1 MPATMSATLAP
12 LPEEDPRFAGVDAP
26 PRVRRL
32 LGALLALARQ
42 SLTAPLTLAVVEL
55 ERELLREAEQARSS
69 QLQAE
74 LIAQARQVHPFADGF
89 SHRFLDQWADALA
102 ALFDRQ
108 AAVPR
113 PVAASGASASTLT
126 LVHNADIDRDIVL
139 AEIVRRETQR
149 SANAL
154 QLLGQRLAVLAAC
167 PALDS
172 EQVPLGPAVLCR
184 IVDRL
189 SEAGQLEPQAQL
201 ALYRSFERQVLD
213 ELGEFLERANALLGH
228 EGVLP
233 GLVYTPFLAR
243 SGASRRIVIQPG
255 PSPARPAAP
264 QRNAPVT
271 SWNGAGS
278 AAAGSWSSMMHE
290 VLGGAATAV
299 PPPVPQDEGHR
310 APSSPLPPPL
320 PVDLS
325 TPAMA
330 SLHQLLAGAR
340 TGVHAAD
347 TADAADAAGPAS
359 APSFAPDAATATG
372 APVGTDVRGVEATDA
387 RTNASAD
394 TVPSAA
400 VDAVLGQLQA
410 RMAHGAL
417 PCSMPDLQAAVLSQ
431 LRAEHGE
438 HAALTTKDGDTL
450 DLLAMLL
457 QQIRSQQR
465 ALAPADDLVGRL
477 QVPLV
482 RAALSDPGFFVR
494 DEHPARELL
503 NTLAEAG
510 AAWLGESDLDPQLV
524 QKLGRTVDTVVE
536 RYQDD
541 PAVFAAAN
549 EEVQEHF
556 RAAAHKAELTERRH
570 VEAARGKERLALARQ
585 QASALI
591 DRECAQAQPPRFVQT
606 LLRQAWADV
615 LTLVWLRSGEASPQ
629 WRQRLQQTEQIA
641 ALTAQPTDEDACTD
655 EALAADIEAAI
666 LQIGCHPDEARAI
679 ARRLS
684 TPGGQDDSTSRT
696 ELTAR
701 LKARSRL
708 GEQAEADD
716 TRQLAPLQR
725 SSSEEDCYRQL
736 RALPFGTWFE
746 FVGNQQGDLHRQRLA
761 WYSLITEHALF
772 VNPRGQKIAEYT
784 LDTLA
789 RLMACDQARIITED
803 RGRLVDRAWQATLRM
818 LRALTGSDNGGIA

>member
-1 MPATMSATLAP
+1 MPAAMSATLAP
-12 LPEEDPRFAGVDAP
+12 LPEDDARFAGIEAP

-42 SLTAPLTLAVVEL
+42 SLTAPLTLTVVEL

-69 QLQAE
+69 QQQAD

-89 SHRFLDQWADALA
+89 SHRFLDQLAAALA
-102 ALFDRQ
+102 GLFEQ
-108 AAVPR
+108 EAV
-113 PVAASGASASTLT
+113 VTSSTVVSTLT
-126 LVHNADIDRDIVL
+126 LVHDADIDRDIVL
-139 AEIVRRETQR
+139 AEIVRREMQR
-149 SANAL
+149 STNAL

-167 PALDS
+167 PALDN
-172 EQVPLGPAVLCR
+172 ERVPLGPAVLCG
-184 IVDRL
+184 IVHRL
-189 SEAGQLEPQAQL
+189 GEAGQLEPQAQL

-213 ELGEFLERANALLGH
+213 RLGEFLGHANALLGH

-243 SGASRRIVIQPG
+243 AAGTRRGAAPPGPAPAGAS
-255 PSPARPAAP
+255 AP
-264 QRNAPVT
+264 QPRNAPVT
-271 SWNGAGS
+271 SWNGVGS
-278 AAAGSWSSMMHE
+278 AVGGSWSSMMHE
-290 VLGGAATAV
+290 VLGGPATAV
-299 PPPVPQDEGHR
+299 PPPVPQSGGHD

-325 TPAMA
+325 SPAMA
-330 SLHQLLAGAR
+330 SLHQLLARARLGPHAGETAR
-340 TGVHAAD
+340 TDTVAVADQAIPFAQHGTAAD
-347 TADAADAAGPAS
+347 STSPATPAS
-359 APSFAPDAATATG
+359 VVDAVGVPPDAAA
-372 APVGTDVRGVEATDA
+372 EA
-387 RTNASAD
+387 
-394 TVPSAA
+394 VPSAA

-410 RMAHGAL
+410 GMAKGAL
-417 PCSMPDLQAAVLSQ
+417 PRSMVDLQAALLSQ

-450 DLLAMLL
+450 DLLAMLF
-457 QQIRSQQR
+457 QQIRNQQR
-465 ALAPADDLVGRL
+465 SLAPTDDLVARL
-477 QVPLV
+477 QVPLA

-510 AAWLGESDLDPQLV
+510 AAWLDESDLDPQLV

-536 RYQDD
+536 SYHDD

-556 RAAAHKAELTERRH
+556 RAAAHKAELAERRH
-570 VEAARGKERLALARQ
+570 VEAARGKERLELARQ

-615 LTLVWLRSGEASPQ
+615 LTLAWLRHGEASAQ
-629 WRQRLQQTEQIA
+629 WEQRLQQTARITS
-641 ALTAQPTDEDACTD
+641 LTAQPTIEGACAD
-655 EALAADIEAAI
+655 EAFAADIEAAI
-666 LQIGCHPDEARAI
+666 LQIGCHQDEARAI

-708 GEQAEADD
+708 GEHSEAGD
-716 TRQLAPLQR
+716 TRQLAPLER
-725 SSSEEDCYRQL
+725 SGSEETCYRQL
-736 RALPFGTWFE
+736 RVLPFGTWFE
-746 FVGNQQGDLHRQRLA
+746 FVSNQQGDLHRQRLA
-761 WYSLITEHALF
+761 WYSLVTEHALF
-772 VNPRGQKIAEYT
+772 VNPRGQKVAEYT

-789 RLMACDQARIITED
+789 RLMAQDQARIVTQD
-803 RGRLVDRAWQATLRM
+803 KGRLVDRAWQATLRT
-818 LRALTGSDNGGIA
+818 LRALAGSENGGIA